1 MTLFVGLLFFLCFY
15 SINYSAFQDD
25 YLSVPKTTSIKG
37 IFAILILLS
46 HVRSYGVFTAG
57 TDLGSTAL
65 TMLGQMIVVM
75 YFFYSGYGISEQY
88 RNKGDDY
95 FRAFPKRRI
104 LKTLFH
110 FDVAVLLFIILQLA
124 LGNYFTASEYLQS
137 LIGWT
142 SVGNSNWFVFDIL
155 VLYSFT
161 WIAFRACSYFKA
173 RETVL
178 CFFISFLTLSFWV
191 FLCHFRA
198 GQEWWMDTI
207 VAFPLGF
214 WYSNVKICV
223 DRVLK
228 KYFLIAFLPAAL
240 WILWRL
246 FVGIDAFG
254 IAAII
259 FALGVVGITSKVS
272 IDNKVLRWLGTNCF
286 EIYILQRLPMILLA
300 SFGFQNNG
308 VLFMILTML
317 FTFIIAEAFHRCLI
331 TVDKRLGLK

>member
-1 MTLFVGLLFFLCFY
+1 MTFFVGLLFLLCFY
-15 SINYSAFQDD
+15 GINYSAFQDD

-37 IFAILILLS
+37 LFAVLILLS
-46 HVRSYGVFTAG
+46 HVRGYGVFTSG
-57 TDLGSTAL
+57 TDLGSTVL
-65 TMLGQMIVVM
+65 TILGQMIVVM

-88 RNKGDDY
+88 RKKGDDY

-110 FDVAVLLFIILQLA
+110 FDVAVLLFIILQSA
-124 LGNYFTASEYLQS
+124 LGTYFPASEYLLS

-155 VLYSFT
+155 VLYLLT
-161 WIAFRACSYFKA
+161 WIAFRTCAYFKTS
-173 RETVL
+173 ETVL
-178 CFFISFLTLSFWV
+178 CLSISCLTLCFWLLLHHYRV
-191 FLCHFRA
+191 T
-198 GQEWWMDTI
+198 QEWWMNTI
-207 VAFPLGF
+207 AAFPLGF
-214 WYSNVKICV
+214 WYSNVKTYA
-223 DRVLK
+223 DKVLK
-228 KYFLIAFLPAAL
+228 KHFLIAFLPAIL
-240 WILWRL
+240 WISWRL
-246 FVGIDAFG
+246 LVGIDVLG
-254 IAAII
+254 IAAIL
-259 FALGVVGITSKVS
+259 FAIGVVGFTSKVS